1 MSRRRCFLALLS
13 AVALAPIL
21 PGCVSQQRKT
31 LRPLADNPL
40 IFLNHLLVTVDSA
53 TYAAVGRSDFLRDT
67 LAGFEQRTT
76 FREGGRSY
84 TATYLYGQHTYFE
97 LFQPDAARTIG
108 RSGLALG
115 VDRAGEIA
123 AVRAR
128 LLTLAGND
136 SSRVP
141 QNTNTRQQKDRQG
154 VGTTPWYISTAVLPL
169 PRARSVTDAIQPAL
183 FMWVMEFHPEF
194 LERWA
199 PDNAAAKLAPG
210 YPVSRAAVRSIEYR
224 PERLLADVIDATFAL
239 DSAES
244 ADILS
249 ELAAL
254 GYKITRQGAG
264 RAEAV
269 GPDVTF
275 HVEPSDA
282 VHRGLVALAFALN
295 RPVRAAEYSFGARS
309 RLVIEGRRASWTF

>member
-1 MSRRRCFLALLS
+1 MLS
-13 AVALAPIL
+13 VVSLAPIL
-21 PGCVSQQRKT
+21 LGCVSPRRE
-31 LRPLADNPL
+31 LLHPPADNPL
-40 IFLNHLLVTVDSA
+40 VFLNHLFVTVDSA
-53 TYAAVGRSDFLRDT
+53 TYAAIGRSAFLRDT
-67 LAGFEQRTT
+67 LAAFEQRTT
-76 FREGGRSY
+76 FREGDRSY
-84 TATYLYGQHTYFE
+84 SATYLYGRHTYFE

-115 VDRAGEIA
+115 VDRAGEVA

-128 LLTLAGND
+128 LLALTGND

-141 QNTNTRQQKDRQG
+141 QNTNTRQQKDRPA

-169 PRARSVTDAIQPAL
+169 PRSRSATEAIQPAL

-239 DSAES
+239 DSAET

-254 GYKITRQGAG
+254 DYKIARQGAG

-275 HVEPSDA
+275 HIEPSNA

-295 RPVRAAEYSFGARS
+295 RPVPAAEYSFGARS
-309 RLVIEGRRASWTF
+309 RLVIDGRRATWTF